1 MNNKEA
7 NVDVSDSKI
16 KLTQT
21 LSLKDLITIVS
32 VAVSLALAWGV
43 FSTRLTLLEKEVI
56 MLSDR
61 SDKVVTEITTL
72 NDSVRRLEQQ
82 LQLDELYIDRLY
94 EEARRPAPRR
104 PNR

>member
-32 VAVSLALAWGV
+32 VAVSLALGWGV

-56 MLSDR
+56 TLSDK
-61 SDKVVTEITTL
+61 SNKTEADL
-72 NDSVRRLEQQ
+72 NAIKDSVRRLEQQ
-82 LQLDELYIDRLY
+82 QQYDELYIDRLY
-94 EEARRPAPRR
+94 EEARKPAPRR